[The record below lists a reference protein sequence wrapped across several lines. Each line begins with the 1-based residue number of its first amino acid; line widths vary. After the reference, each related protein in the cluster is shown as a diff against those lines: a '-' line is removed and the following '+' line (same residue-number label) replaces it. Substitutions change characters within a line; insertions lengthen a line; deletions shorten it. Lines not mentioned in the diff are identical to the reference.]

1 LAFLSFLLTFFDSTV
16 AILFPLL
23 YKPLE
28 GGHNFIGKLAANC
41 PEKKSLAMSF
51 GLWEMPR
58 QDFAWRP
65 VGNSKELNKSLPV

>member
-1 LAFLSFLLTFFDSTV
+1 LAFLSFLLAFFGSTV
-16 AILFPLL
+16 AIVFPLL
-23 YKPLE
+23 CKPLE
-28 GGHNFIGKLAANC
+28 GARDVISKLAANC

-65 VGNSKELNKSLPV
+65 VGNSKALNKSLPI